1 MPKLTPASVE
11 KHKPHKSRRE
21 IPDAA
26 APGLYLI
33 VQPSG
38 AKSFAMRFRNPHGRH
53 VKLTL
58 GRLDLSGK
66 EFAGDPV
73 IGQPLTLVA
82 ARRLASD
89 VHRQRALGNDM
100 VALRHRER
108 LERKAGGA
116 RTFSQAAFD
125 FTGQYL
131 KREQRRW
138 QASARLLGI
147 AVGDDGELEMLPK
160 GLADRWRD
168 RPVAEITGDDVHM
181 IVDEVREKAVPGL
194 KRNADGPSNAMGAAM
209 FAVLSRLFR
218 WLLEK
223 RRVKVNPVIGVAAP
237 KAGKSRDR
245 VLTDSEIKAFWQA
258 TARVG
263 APVAQCLKL
272 LLLTGCRRDEIGL
285 LRCSE
290 VNDADGTIT
299 IPASRAKNKKPHVVP
314 LPPLAREIL
323 RSVQTSGDQ
332 VFTNGRGLAW
342 SRVKAQLDD
351 ALNFSKP
358 FVLHDLRRTFSTGL
372 NKIGVEPHVVEACLN
387 HQSGHKAGVAG
398 VYNQYAYL
406 PEKTAALDRWA
417 NHVIGLVEGRAAKVV
432 PIKQR
437 KAVRGR
443 SS

>member
-1 MPKLTPASVE
+1 MPELTPASVE
-11 KHKPHKSRRE
+11 KHRPRKTRRE

-26 APGLYLI
+26 SPGLYLI

-38 AKSFAMRFRNPHGRH
+38 AKSFAMRFRNPHGRQ

-58 GRLDLSGK
+58 GRLDLSSK

-89 VHRQRALGNDM
+89 VQRQRALGNDM

-116 RTFSQAAFD
+116 RTFSQAALD
-125 FTGQYL
+125 FTEQYL
-131 KREQRRW
+131 KRHVRRW

-147 AVGDDGELEMLPK
+147 VVADDGKLEMTPK

-168 RPVAEITGDDVHM
+168 RPVAEINGDDVHM

-194 KRNADGPSNAMGAAM
+194 KRKADGPSDAMARSM
-209 FAVLSRLFR
+209 FALLSRLFR

-223 RRVKVNPVIGVAAP
+223 RRVKVNPVTGVAAP
-237 KAGKSRDR
+237 KAGKARDR
-245 VLTDSEIKAFWQA
+245 VLTDDEIKAFWQA
-258 TARVG
+258 CATVG
-263 APVAQCLKL
+263 EPVAQCLKL
-272 LLLTGCRRDEIGL
+272 LLLTGCRRDEIGK
-285 LRCSE
+285 LRRAEISDQD
-290 VNDADGTIT
+290 NAIT
-299 IPASRAKNKKPHVVP
+299 IPASRAKNNKPHVVP

-323 RSVQTSGDQ
+323 RGVQTSGDQ
-332 VFTNGRGLAW
+332 VFNAGRGLPW
-342 SRVKAQLDD
+342 SRIKAHLDG

-398 VYNQYAYL
+398 TYNVWHYL
-406 PEKTAALDRWA
+406 PEKTAALERWA
-417 NHVIGLVEGRAAKVV
+417 DHVIGLVEGRA
-432 PIKQR
+432 
-437 KAVRGR
+437 
-443 SS
+443 

>member
-1 MPKLTPASVE
+1 
-11 KHKPHKSRRE
+11 
-21 IPDAA
+21 
-26 APGLYLI
+26 
-33 VQPSG
+33 
-38 AKSFAMRFRNPHGRH
+38 
-53 VKLTL
+53 
-58 GRLDLSGK
+58 LSGK

-100 VALRHRER
+100 VAIRHRER

-116 RTFSQAAFD
+116 KTFSQAAFD
-125 FTGQYL
+125 FTEQYL

-147 AVGDDGELEMLPK
+147 VVGDDGELEMLPK

-168 RPVAEITGDDVHM
+168 RPVAEIGGDDVHM
-181 IVDEVREKAVPGL
+181 IVDEVRERGVPGL

-209 FAVLSRLFR
+209 FAVQSRMFR

-223 RRVKVNPVIGVAAP
+223 RRVKVNPMIGVAAP
-237 KAGKSRDR
+237 KAGKSRER
-245 VLTDSEIKAFWQA
+245 VLSDTEIKAFWQA
-258 TARVG
+258 TATV
-263 APVAQCLKL
+263 AEPVAQCLKL

-299 IPASRAKNKKPHVVP
+299 IPASRSKNKKPHVIP
-314 LPPLAREIL
+314 LPPLARDIL
-323 RSVQTSGDQ
+323 RSVKTSGDQ

-342 SRVKAQLDD
+342 SRIKAQLD
-351 ALNFSKP
+351 AAMKP
-358 FVLHDLRRTFSTGL
+358 TMPWRLHDVRRTFSTGL
-372 NKIGVEPHVVEACLN
+372 NKIGIEPHLVEATLN
-387 HQSGHKAGVAG
+387 HYSGHRAGVAG

-406 PEKTAALDRWA
+406 PEKTAALQRWCDQ
-417 NHVIGLVEGRAAKVV
+417 VIGLVEGRAAKVL
-432 PIKQR
+432 PIKR
-437 KAVRGR
+437 KVRGP
-443 SS
+443 